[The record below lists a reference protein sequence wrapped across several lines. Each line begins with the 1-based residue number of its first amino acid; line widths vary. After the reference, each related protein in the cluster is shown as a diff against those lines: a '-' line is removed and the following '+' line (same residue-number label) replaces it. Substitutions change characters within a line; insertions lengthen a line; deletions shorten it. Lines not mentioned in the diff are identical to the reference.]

1 MIKENKIFNK
11 NIEGGINIDNVK
23 SLSVRTIEFD
33 HVLREMRV
41 RYIFDEYMPQEKY
54 VDLNICSVTEEYDG
68 YEEKG
73 IHVIDDTNNFVN
85 GYKVVELSNHKFGY
99 IKEETNELMPFYF
112 EVALNF
118 NDYGLAMIGKRS
130 SVAWIDKNF
139 GYIEIGGG
147 FCKPPITLTIE
158 KICTYLNHEMGFK
171 SFSRVCNFSGNQV
184 PLSMV
189 SNSHVYDNDFPP
201 IKNEPFYNAAYVD
214 VNGMFKEF
222 TYYDG
227 KFKSYADTAFSTGTS
242 FNELGYALASSMD
255 IVGEDANQQMVS
267 DINGHYILFDNGI
280 YCNMETYQKLCI
292 EHGGTISSIKENLE
306 KRKNLILIM

>member
-11 NIEGGINIDNVK
+11 NIEGGVNIDNVK

-33 HVLREMRV
+33 HVLREMKV

-54 VDLNICSVTEEYDG
+54 VDLNICSVKEEYDV
-68 YEEKG
+68 YKEKN

-112 EVALNF
+112 EVASNF
-118 NDYGLAMIGKRS
+118 NDYGLAMVGKRS

-139 GYIEIGGG
+139 GHINMMSG

-158 KICTYLNHEMGFK
+158 NICEYLNHEMAFK
-171 SFSRVCNFSGNQV
+171 SYSKICNFSGKQV

-189 SNSHVYDNDFPP
+189 SISHVYDNDFPP
-201 IKNEPFYNAAYVD
+201 IKNQPFYNASYID
-214 VNGMFKEF
+214 INGKYKEF
-222 TYYDG
+222 MYYDG
-227 KFKSYADTAFSTGTS
+227 NFKDYMDTAFHTGTS
-242 FNELGYALASSMD
+242 FNELGYALASTMN
-255 IVGEDANQQMVS
+255 IVGERSNKQMVS

-280 YCNMETYQKLCI
+280 YCNMEIFQKLCI
-292 EHGGTISSIKENLE
+292 EHGGTISSIKEDLE
-306 KRKNLILIM
+306 KRKILTLQ